1 LKKGLEDWNTEEK
14 LLLFKGQVYIP
25 DNNEL
30 RAEIMKI
37 HHDNPAAGHPGRHK
51 TLELVSQNY
60 WWPSMS
66 QFIDRYIEACDN
78 CLRSKPK
85 LLLRSAYILPVD

>member
-1 LKKGLEDWNTEEK
+1 MKKGLEDWNTEEK

-37 HHDNPAAGHPGRHK
+37 HHDNPAAGHPGQHK
-51 TLELVSQNY
+51 TLGLVS
-60 WWPSMS
+60 
-66 QFIDRYIEACDN
+66 
-78 CLRSKPK
+78 
-85 LLLRSAYILPVD
+85 